1 VIHEVV
7 REINLPLDEVGGP
20 DPWAYATYQRGTAS
34 NAYSRVHWSYFEPS
48 GGDADCPRDDCGT
61 PGGISC
67 YPVVPRR
74 TVHDSPTTEKGPPE
88 RAFRK

>member
-67 YPVVPRR
+67 YPRGTLADGAR
-74 TVHDSPTTEKGPPE
+74 FSDY
-88 RAFRK
+88 RKRPA